1 LTALLTKARGLR
13 HDKLVMKL
21 MKTCFLFAAVATATF
36 GQILSFG
43 QAAGPATAAAPTQ
56 MSSDTVIA
64 TIAGISVTV
73 ADVRKIMQSAPQ
85 NLAQQFKQNPQMALG
100 QVYLMRYLAS
110 EGEKAKLDQ
119 QSPLKEEIEELIALL
134 KQQVLANAMVNQE
147 MNGYTVTGDQIDDFF
162 KKNQARWQ
170 EAKIKIILLGFK
182 PAPLASAKVGPEASP
197 APGGAAPTIE
207 EKLAAAAE
215 NAVQTA
221 RPLNERSEAEAQKL
235 AAELVKQLR
244 GGADFAKLVA
254 QYSDDA
260 ESKPTGGDFGT
271 PIKTTS
277 SFAQDLKKTVF
288 AMKPGDISDP
298 VRQGNGLYII
308 RLESITVPPINDVRE
323 SIVKEIRDTHM
334 NDYMNDLTKRFT
346 PQVQRPEFFVQPD
359 KYLSQQPK

>member
-1 LTALLTKARGLR
+1 
-13 HDKLVMKL
+13 
-21 MKTCFLFAAVATATF
+21 MKTCFLFAAVAAATYA
-36 GQILSFG
+36 QILPPG
-43 QAAGPATAAAPTQ
+43 LGPAAGPLPTAPAAQ
-56 MSSDTVIA
+56 MSPDTVVA
-64 TIAGISVTV
+64 TVAGISVTV
-73 ADVRKIMQSAPQ
+73 ADIRKIMENPPP

-110 EGEKAKLDQ
+110 EGAKAKLDQ
-119 QSPLKEEIEELIALL
+119 QSPLKEELEEQIVLL
-134 KQQVLANAMVNQE
+134 KTLVLANAMVNQE
-147 MNGYTVTGDQIDDFF
+147 MNGYTVTGDQIDDFY

-182 PAPLASAKVGPEASP
+182 PAPLAKVGAEASP
-197 APGGAAPTIE
+197 TPDGKAPAIEDALAEAA
-207 EKLAAAAE
+207 K
-215 NAVQTA
+215 NAVQMA

-235 AAELVKQLR
+235 AADLVKQLR
-244 GGADFAKLVA
+244 GGADFAKFVA